1 MLEKI
6 LILLSIII
14 NQLCALQK
22 KMAFPIMHILNIIGQ
37 TIIFSYYTGFYTDDA
52 AGYAAALFIRGYWQ
66 VQDADIKI
74 CFSSDYSRA
83 NIVATKNEQVITFV
97 LERKEYRDDEKAPDM
112 LY

>member
-1 MLEKI
+1 M
-6 LILLSIII
+6 
-14 NQLCALQK
+14 CFTK
-22 KMAFPIMHILNIIGQ
+22 KDGISNNAYFKYNRTNNNIHI
-37 TIIFSYYTGFYTDDA
+37 YT
-52 AGYAAALFIRGYWQ
+52 GYAAALFIRGYWQ

>member
-1 MLEKI
+1 M
-6 LILLSIII
+6 
-14 NQLCALQK
+14 CFTK
-22 KMAFPIMHILNIIGQ
+22 KDGISNNAYFKYNRTNNNIHI
-37 TIIFSYYTGFYTDDA
+37 YTGFYTDDA

-83 NIVATKNEQVITFV
+83 NIVATKNEQGITFV

>member
-1 MLEKI
+1 
-6 LILLSIII
+6 
-14 NQLCALQK
+14 
-22 KMAFPIMHILNIIGQ
+22 MAFPIMHIFKYNRTNNNIHI
-37 TIIFSYYTGFYTDDA
+37 YTGFYTDDA